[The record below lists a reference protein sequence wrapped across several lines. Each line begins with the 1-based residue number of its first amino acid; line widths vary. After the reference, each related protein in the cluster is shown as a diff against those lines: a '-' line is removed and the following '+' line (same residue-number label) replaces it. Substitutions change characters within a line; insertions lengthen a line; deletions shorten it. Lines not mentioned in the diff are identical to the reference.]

1 MDELTALLGAN
12 TYPGRGLVL
21 AGTAHGALVA
31 YFVTGRSP
39 ASQQREIRR
48 GAAGEL
54 LVSPLGEGAD
64 DPLRHYAAARTSD
77 DWLVV
82 GNGRQVDTVLEKLE
96 AGHAPQIALDGLEHE
111 PDAPIFTDRIT
122 LVVSRATPVEAVF
135 GVARRS
141 AGGRTTSDIHML
153 VVREPAPGDA
163 VLLTTYK
170 SDGETIEGG
179 RPFLEASWAAGGAA
193 AEAVNAAPKA
203 VNAAGL
209 LDTVWAAL
217 EPRYRVAAMALDPAH
232 GLGGA
237 LIRNERR

>member
-12 TYPGRGLVL
+12 AYPGRGLVL
-21 AGTAHGALVA
+21 AGAAEGPLVA

-48 GAAGEL
+48 GAGGEL

-64 DPLRHYAAARTSD
+64 DPLRHYAAARMSD
-77 DWLVV
+77 RWLVV
-82 GNGRQVDTVLEKLE
+82 GNGRQVDTVLERLE
-96 AGHAPQIALDGLEHE
+96 AGQAPQVALDGLEHE
-111 PDAPIFTDRIT
+111 PDEPIFTDRIT
-122 LVVSRATPVEAVF
+122 VVVSRAKPVVAVL

-141 AGGRTTSDIHML
+141 AGGRTTSDIHTL

-179 RPFLEASWAAGGAA
+179 RPFLEATCAATD
-193 AEAVNAAPKA
+193 
-203 VNAAGL
+203 AAGL
-209 LDTVWAAL
+209 LEMVWASL
-217 EPRYRVAAMALDPAH
+217 GPQFRVAATVLDPAR
-232 GLGGA
+232 GLEDA
-237 LIRNERR
+237 LIKNEKR

>member
-1 MDELTALLGAN
+1 MDALTAVLGAN
-12 TYPGRGLVL
+12 AYPGRGLALV
-21 AGTAHGALVA
+21 GTTGGALIA

-48 GAAGEL
+48 GAGGEL

-77 DWLVV
+77 DWMVV
-82 GNGRQVDTVLEKLE
+82 GNGRQVDAVLERLE
-96 AGHAPQIALDGLEHE
+96 AGQPPQVALDGLEHE
-111 PDAPIFTDRIT
+111 PDGPIFTDRVTI
-122 LVVSRATPVEAVF
+122 VVSRARPVEAVL

-141 AGGRTTSDIHML
+141 AGGRTTSDIHTL

-179 RPFLEASWAAGGAA
+179 RPFLEASWAAGGGAA
-193 AEAVNAAPKA
+193 DPAD
-203 VNAAGL
+203 AAGL
-209 LDTVWAAL
+209 LESVWAAL
-217 EPRYRVAAMALDPAH
+217 APQYRVSAMVLDPAR
-232 GLGGA
+232 GLDSA
-237 LIRNERR
+237 LIKNEKR